1 MHQEEVQEEPKLT
14 PLIPPEAFINV
25 FEAGDPG
32 MVEYE
37 VEQAQQCYHRILEQ
51 WERNWPIKRNE
62 GPGKT
67 VWVDKEG

>member
-1 MHQEEVQEEPKLT
+1 MQDYNFKIVHIPGKRNGPADALSRMHQDEDREESKLT

-37 VEQAQQCYHRILEQ
+37 VEQAQ
-51 WERNWPIKRNE
+51 
-62 GPGKT
+62 
-67 VWVDKEG
+67 